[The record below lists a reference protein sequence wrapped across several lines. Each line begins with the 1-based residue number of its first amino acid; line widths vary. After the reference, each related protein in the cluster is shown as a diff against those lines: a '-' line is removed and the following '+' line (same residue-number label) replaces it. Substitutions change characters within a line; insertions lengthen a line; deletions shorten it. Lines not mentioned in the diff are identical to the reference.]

1 MGAFR
6 LSAEKCPFD
15 FIDVCR
21 NIAAAVPNVS
31 IVIVGVGPMQ
41 ADVEEHIKQSG
52 LENIVRLVGRR
63 QDVSVFLSMADLVL
77 HTARLEGMPNI
88 LMEAQSLGIPVV
100 ATAVGGVP
108 DVVIHGHTGFL
119 TNVNDINQL
128 SANCISLLTNPE
140 LLRAFSVNASKHLEQ
155 FKSIETM
162 ASRYLE
168 IID

>member
-1 MGAFR
+1 
-6 LSAEKCPFD
+6 
-15 FIDVCR
+15 
-21 NIAAAVPNVS
+21 
-31 IVIVGVGPMQ
+31 
-41 ADVEEHIKQSG
+41 
-52 LENIVRLVGRR
+52 
-63 QDVSVFLSMADLVL
+63 
-77 HTARLEGMPNI
+77 MPNI

-128 SANCISLLTNPE
+128 SANCISLLTSPE